1 MQVIK
6 KITKDFINKG
16 IIDSDSADWFQYGL
30 EKRISTVLTSVSFF
44 LIAIKISGFWV
55 AFTYLGSFY
64 FLRVRINGYHARTYI
79 GCLLAS
85 IVLEVILLKG
95 VLLLLNKDITVLLN
109 AIGFA
114 AILIWAPFNHPNMH
128 LSDRELHACK
138 IGARIRVF
146 ILMLLE
152 IVLAVF
158 SKQQLLRG
166 ITLGNTM
173 AALLLA
179 VAIIRKGENTNEVY
193 REKTDESLSREHD
206 PSRHEKMAS

>member
-1 MQVIK
+1 MLLTTR
-6 KITKDFINKG
+6 ITEYFINKG
-16 IIDSDSADWFQYGL
+16 IIDNDSADWFQYCL
-30 EKRISTVLTSVSFF
+30 EKRISTVLTSVIFF

-55 AFTYLGSFY
+55 AFMYLSSFY
-64 FLRVRINGYHARTYI
+64 FLRVRINGYHANTYI

-85 IVLEVILLKG
+85 IFLEVILLKG
-95 VLLLLNKDITVLLN
+95 VLPLLNKDSTVLLN
-109 AIGFA
+109 AISFA

-128 LSDRELHACK
+128 LSDCELHACK

-152 IVLAVF
+152 IVFAVF
-158 SKQQLLRG
+158 SKQQLLWG

-179 VAIIRKGENTNEVY
+179 VAIIRKGENTNETC
-193 REKTDESLSREHD
+193 RKKTVESRNPEYD